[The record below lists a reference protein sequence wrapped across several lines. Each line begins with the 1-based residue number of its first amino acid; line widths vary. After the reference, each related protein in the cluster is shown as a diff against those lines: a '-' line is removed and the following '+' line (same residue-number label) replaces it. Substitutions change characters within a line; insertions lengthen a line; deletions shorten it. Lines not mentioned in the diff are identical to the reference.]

1 MARGW
6 RQLLDEPDGRKGR
19 VVGRF
24 EKMRKEKRSV
34 RGRTVDDWLIDDHLA
49 REAGGQT
56 TGMDERVE
64 AHRVAHG
71 LRAGRVIEVHKRNV
85 FVAEEKE
92 PGKPDTG
99 LLWLCSVAK
108 RHFQRAHKERNFVV
122 VGDRVL
128 FEHDVETKLDAEGN
142 PVDSDLPRGNIQ
154 HARTRHSRIAR
165 RDPHAPEWE
174 HVMLANIDLVCIVA
188 SVFHPEVRWG
198 LIDRFLVQAELEHL
212 RPVIVLNKVDL
223 LADPQLAT
231 PEFQARYARRV
242 AIYRSI
248 GYEVIEVCALSPKK
262 TPDAVKALRAL
273 FRGKLVGFCGHSGVG
288 KSSILNLMEPE
299 FEQVVDENPDIFY
312 KGRHTTTYNSLLTLG
327 IGAYA
332 IDTPGVRSFSIDSLG
347 AIELSHCFPEF
358 RSLARCKYRECNH
371 VEEPGCA
378 VKAALENGQVSKER
392 YRSYLGILKG
402 VSFREGEGDNTD
414 APMIADLKARAQV
427 RDALLE
433 QGAEGSAEAAE
444 ALVVVAQ
451 AASTAAPPSV
461 ADTPFKSPLAPS
473 ASGGAS
479 GAGSGG
485 GGSLA
490 RRLALLK
497 KKSNQEPSS

>member
-6 RQLLDEPDGRKGR
+6 RQFLDEPDGRKGK

-34 RGRTVDDWLIDDHLA
+34 RGRTVDDWIIDEHLA

-56 TGMDERVE
+56 SGVEELVE
-64 AHRVAHG
+64 AHRVAGG
-71 LRAGRVIEVHKRNV
+71 LRTGRVIEVHKRNV

-108 RHFQRAHKERNFVV
+108 RHFQRAHRERNFVV

-128 FEHDVETKLDAEGN
+128 FEADVETKLDAAGD
-142 PVDSDLPRGNIQ
+142 PIDSDLPRGNIQ
-154 HARTRHSRIAR
+154 HARSRHSRIAR
-165 RDPHAPEWE
+165 RDPHAPDWE

-188 SVFHPEVRWG
+188 SVFNPEVRWG
-198 LIDRFLVQAELEHL
+198 LIDRFLVQAELENL
-212 RPVIVLNKVDL
+212 RPLIVLNKVDL
-223 LADPQLAT
+223 LGDPKLAS
-231 PEFQARYARRV
+231 PEFLARYARRV
-242 AIYRSI
+242 AIYRDI
-248 GYEVIEVCALSPKK
+248 GYEVVEVCALRPKK
-262 TPDAVKALRAL
+262 TPDAVKALRAQ
-273 FRGKLVGFCGHSGVG
+273 FRGKLVGLCGHSGVG

-299 FEQVVDENPDIFY
+299 FEQVVDENPEIFY

-358 RSLARCKYRECNH
+358 RSLARCKYRECSH
-371 VEEPGCA
+371 IEEPGCA
-378 VKAALENGQVSKER
+378 VKAAMEQGVVSKER

-433 QGAEGSAEAAE
+433 KDPADDELGATAAEAALLQGE
-444 ALVVVAQ
+444 DDASTHRRGAPA
-451 AASTAAPPSV
+451 AASAPP
-461 ADTPFKSPLAPS
+461 P
-473 ASGGAS
+473 
-479 GAGSGG
+479 SGG

-497 KKSNQEPSS
+497 KKAAQEPPT